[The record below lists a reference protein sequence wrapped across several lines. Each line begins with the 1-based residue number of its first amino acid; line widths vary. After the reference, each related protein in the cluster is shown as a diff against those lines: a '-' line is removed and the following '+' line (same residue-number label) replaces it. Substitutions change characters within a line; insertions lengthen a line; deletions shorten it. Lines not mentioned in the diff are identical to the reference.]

1 MKSLLKNLGL
11 ILMIIG
17 AAILVGVFF
26 TGSAAINDN
35 GVLGGSAA
43 LIVIGLIVYI
53 VLNKRIAALP
63 VKKTPTK
70 IAAPMIISIRPKF
83 LSKLF
88 MCVFY

>member
-43 LIVIGLIVYI
+43 LIVICLIVYI
-53 VLNKRIAALP
+53 VLNKRI
-63 VKKTPTK
+63 VD
-70 IAAPMIISIRPKF
+70 
-83 LSKLF
+83 
-88 MCVFY
+88 

>member
-1 MKSLLKNLGL
+1 MKILLKNLVL

-17 AAILVGVFF
+17 SAILVGVFF

-53 VLNKRIAALP
+53 VLNKRI
-63 VKKTPTK
+63 VD
-70 IAAPMIISIRPKF
+70 
-83 LSKLF
+83 
-88 MCVFY
+88 

>member
-1 MKSLLKNLGL
+1 MKSLLQNLGL

-53 VLNKRIAALP
+53 VLNKRI
-63 VKKTPTK
+63 VD
-70 IAAPMIISIRPKF
+70 
-83 LSKLF
+83 
-88 MCVFY
+88 

>member
-26 TGSAAINDN
+26 TESAAINDN

-53 VLNKRIAALP
+53 VLNKRI
-63 VKKTPTK
+63 VD
-70 IAAPMIISIRPKF
+70 
-83 LSKLF
+83 
-88 MCVFY
+88 

>member
-53 VLNKRIAALP
+53 VLKKRI
-63 VKKTPTK
+63 VD
-70 IAAPMIISIRPKF
+70 
-83 LSKLF
+83 
-88 MCVFY
+88 

>member
-43 LIVIGLIVYI
+43 LIVIGFNRLYCI
-53 VLNKRIAALP
+53 KQ
-63 VKKTPTK
+63 TH
-70 IAAPMIISIRPKF
+70 
-83 LSKLF
+83 
-88 MCVFY
+88 C

>member
-43 LIVIGLIVYI
+43 LIVIGLIVYS
-53 VLNKRIAALP
+53 VLNKRI
-63 VKKTPTK
+63 VD
-70 IAAPMIISIRPKF
+70 
-83 LSKLF
+83 
-88 MCVFY
+88 

>member
-53 VLNKRIAALP
+53 VLNIRI
-63 VKKTPTK
+63 VD
-70 IAAPMIISIRPKF
+70 
-83 LSKLF
+83 
-88 MCVFY
+88 

>member
-35 GVLGGSAA
+35 GVLGVSAA

-53 VLNKRIAALP
+53 VLNNRI
-63 VKKTPTK
+63 VD
-70 IAAPMIISIRPKF
+70 
-83 LSKLF
+83 
-88 MCVFY
+88 

>member
-17 AAILVGVFF
+17 ATILVGVFF
-26 TGSAAINDN
+26 TGSAEINDN

-53 VLNKRIAALP
+53 VLNKRI
-63 VKKTPTK
+63 VD
-70 IAAPMIISIRPKF
+70 
-83 LSKLF
+83 
-88 MCVFY
+88 

>member
-53 VLNKRIAALP
+53 VSNKRI
-63 VKKTPTK
+63 VD
-70 IAAPMIISIRPKF
+70 
-83 LSKLF
+83 
-88 MCVFY
+88 

>member
-53 VLNKRIAALP
+53 VLNKRIADQ
-63 VKKTPTK
+63 
-70 IAAPMIISIRPKF
+70 SI
-83 LSKLF
+83 
-88 MCVFY
+88 

>member
-1 MKSLLKNLGL
+1 MYFSSTLPEYQL

-53 VLNKRIAALP
+53 VLNKRI
-63 VKKTPTK
+63 VD
-70 IAAPMIISIRPKF
+70 
-83 LSKLF
+83 
-88 MCVFY
+88 

>member
-11 ILMIIG
+11 ILMIIS

-53 VLNKRIAALP
+53 VLNKRI
-63 VKKTPTK
+63 VD
-70 IAAPMIISIRPKF
+70 
-83 LSKLF
+83 
-88 MCVFY
+88 

>member
-53 VLNKRIAALP
+53 VLNNRI
-63 VKKTPTK
+63 VD
-70 IAAPMIISIRPKF
+70 
-83 LSKLF
+83 
-88 MCVFY
+88 

>member
-43 LIVIGLIVYI
+43 LIVIGFIVYI
-53 VLNKRIAALP
+53 VLNKRI
-63 VKKTPTK
+63 VD
-70 IAAPMIISIRPKF
+70 
-83 LSKLF
+83 
-88 MCVFY
+88 

>member
-1 MKSLLKNLGL
+1 MKCLLKNLGL

-53 VLNKRIAALP
+53 VLNKRI
-63 VKKTPTK
+63 VD
-70 IAAPMIISIRPKF
+70 
-83 LSKLF
+83 
-88 MCVFY
+88 

>member
-35 GVLGGSAA
+35 GVLGGSGA

-53 VLNKRIAALP
+53 VLNKRI
-63 VKKTPTK
+63 VD
-70 IAAPMIISIRPKF
+70 
-83 LSKLF
+83 
-88 MCVFY
+88 

>member
-1 MKSLLKNLGL
+1 MKSLLNNLGL

-53 VLNKRIAALP
+53 VLNKRI
-63 VKKTPTK
+63 VD
-70 IAAPMIISIRPKF
+70 
-83 LSKLF
+83 
-88 MCVFY
+88 

>member
-1 MKSLLKNLGL
+1 MKSLLKNLRL

-53 VLNKRIAALP
+53 VLNKRI
-63 VKKTPTK
+63 VD
-70 IAAPMIISIRPKF
+70 
-83 LSKLF
+83 
-88 MCVFY
+88 

>member
-17 AAILVGVFF
+17 AAMLVGVFF
-26 TGSAAINDN
+26 TGSAAINDT

-53 VLNKRIAALP
+53 VLNKRI
-63 VKKTPTK
+63 VD
-70 IAAPMIISIRPKF
+70 
-83 LSKLF
+83 
-88 MCVFY
+88 

>member
-53 VLNKRIAALP
+53 VFNKRF
-63 VKKTPTK
+63 VD
-70 IAAPMIISIRPKF
+70 
-83 LSKLF
+83 
-88 MCVFY
+88 

>member
-11 ILMIIG
+11 IQMIIG

-53 VLNKRIAALP
+53 VLNKRI
-63 VKKTPTK
+63 VD
-70 IAAPMIISIRPKF
+70 
-83 LSKLF
+83 
-88 MCVFY
+88 

>member
-17 AAILVGVFF
+17 AALLVGVFF

-53 VLNKRIAALP
+53 VLNKRI
-63 VKKTPTK
+63 VD
-70 IAAPMIISIRPKF
+70 
-83 LSKLF
+83 
-88 MCVFY
+88 

>member
-53 VLNKRIAALP
+53 VLNKRN
-63 VKKTPTK
+63 VDY
-70 IAAPMIISIRPKF
+70 SIREQK
-83 LSKLF
+83 
-88 MCVFY
+88 

>member
-43 LIVIGLIVYI
+43 LIVIGLIVYF
-53 VLNKRIAALP
+53 VLNKRI
-63 VKKTPTK
+63 VD
-70 IAAPMIISIRPKF
+70 
-83 LSKLF
+83 
-88 MCVFY
+88 

>member
-1 MKSLLKNLGL
+1 MKILLKNLGL

-53 VLNKRIAALP
+53 VLNKRI
-63 VKKTPTK
+63 VD
-70 IAAPMIISIRPKF
+70 
-83 LSKLF
+83 
-88 MCVFY
+88 

>member
-43 LIVIGLIVYI
+43 LIFIGLIVFI
-53 VLNKRIAALP
+53 VLNKRI
-63 VKKTPTK
+63 VD
-70 IAAPMIISIRPKF
+70 
-83 LSKLF
+83 
-88 MCVFY
+88 

>member
-53 VLNKRIAALP
+53 VLNKRKI
-63 VKKTPTK
+63 KK
-70 IAAPMIISIRPKF
+70 SG
-83 LSKLF
+83 
-88 MCVFY
+88 

>member
-43 LIVIGLIVYI
+43 LIVTGLIVYI
-53 VLNKRIAALP
+53 VLNKRI
-63 VKKTPTK
+63 VD
-70 IAAPMIISIRPKF
+70 
-83 LSKLF
+83 
-88 MCVFY
+88 

>member
-53 VLNKRIAALP
+53 VLNK
-63 VKKTPTK
+63 
-70 IAAPMIISIRPKF
+70 SI
-83 LSKLF
+83 
-88 MCVFY
+88 VD